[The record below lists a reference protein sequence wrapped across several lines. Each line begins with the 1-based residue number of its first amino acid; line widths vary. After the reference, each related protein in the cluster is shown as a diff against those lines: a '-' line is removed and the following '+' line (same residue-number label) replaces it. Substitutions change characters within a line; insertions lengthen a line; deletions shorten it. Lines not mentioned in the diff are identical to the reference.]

1 MFDPDD
7 YELHEAQ
14 KHACKMARERDEAR
28 VIADRLTGELD
39 KCALALPGVYYMDQ
53 PDGGDVSVS
62 EQLKRMAKDAER
74 YRLLRRKFAIISDG
88 EGHAEFCAI
97 NLPRPTYIAPSSAIE
112 LDTAL
117 DRELLGLDG
126 ARPPTPTGWN
136 DTDWIRHLQEQK
148 DAHPLAGQ
156 HINQG
161 SMDAAADAWHLADLR
176 KAEAER
182 LRAELAASREREARM
197 RAKLEYALQQ
207 NDLDMLLTGD
217 EIRDCRAALAEGLP
231 Q

>member
-14 KHACKMARERDEAR
+14 KHARKMAKERDEAR
-28 VIADRLTGELD
+28 VMADRLTEELA
-39 KCALALPGVYYMDQ
+39 KCAAVLPGAYYMDQ

-117 DRELLGLDG
+117 DREILGLDG
-126 ARPPTPTGWN
+126 ARPPTPTGWS
-136 DTDWIRHLQEQK
+136 DTDWIRHLE
-148 DAHPLAGQ
+148 AHPLEGL

-161 SMDAAADAWHLADLR
+161 SMDAAADAY
-176 KAEAER
+176 EAEYNEAQEAR
-182 LRAELAASREREARM
+182 RAEFM
-197 RAKLEYALQQ
+197 RKGE
-207 NDLDMLLTGD
+207 
-217 EIRDCRAALAEGLP
+217 EC
-231 Q
+231 